1 MSSVYAVH
9 PVLRDSPPGWRGTNS
24 ANRHPFDPI
33 KEGLE
38 TDDVQERAEGASLLN
53 SVLDGECVPK
63 AAVDLDSHCQVSVCN
78 L

>member
-38 TDDVQERAEGASLLN
+38 TDDVQERAEGA
-53 SVLDGECVPK
+53 GIP
-63 AAVDLDSHCQVSVCN
+63 A
-78 L
+78 

>member
-1 MSSVYAVH
+1 MMYRSG
-9 PVLRDSPPGWRGTNS
+9 LRG
-24 ANRHPFDPI
+24 
-33 KEGLE
+33 
-38 TDDVQERAEGASLLN
+38 QASLLD